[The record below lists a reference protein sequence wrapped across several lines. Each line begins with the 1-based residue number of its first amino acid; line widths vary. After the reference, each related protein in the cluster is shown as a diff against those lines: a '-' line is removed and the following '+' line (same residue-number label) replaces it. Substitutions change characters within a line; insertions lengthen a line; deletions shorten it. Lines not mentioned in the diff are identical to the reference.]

1 MKEEDVEIVN
11 ERGNKVQT
19 RFSRLPVAS
28 DFIYFVKVYYIRAP
42 GNYSLRFKKIK
53 VEKDFGFLAGEI
65 GVTLQVPIIEG
76 PAGNRSA
83 FLLRDRHCGWDSGIR
98 FDYPYTMVPE
108 TGLLYQQCDA
118 HSGIIERNGR
128 QFWWVRWESGRRD
141 RSEGD
146 RGRTEQFCITSYS
159 FTSSR
164 ASSHSLLVRY
174 TNSLERDE
182 ILSTQFYTLHYHRK
196 W

>member
-1 MKEEDVEIVN
+1 MTGIVYRDGRHFLFPSLNERSETVSLSSEMGSVATLLFSVKNEIKVKEEDVEIVN
-11 ERGNKVQT
+11 ERGN
-19 RFSRLPVAS
+19 
-28 DFIYFVKVYYIRAP
+28 KVYYIRAP

-76 PAGNRSA
+76 PAG
-83 FLLRDRHCGWDSGIR
+83 IR

-128 QFWWVRWESGRRD
+128 QFCRYCDLCGVGEHLA
-141 RSEGD
+141 SELNG
-146 RGRTEQFCITSYS
+146 GAHQ
-159 FTSSR
+159 
-164 ASSHSLLVRY
+164 V
-174 TNSLERDE
+174 
-182 ILSTQFYTLHYHRK
+182 
-196 W
+196 